1 MNRDPTPELKGSCG
15 SLLDAAGLSKFAITL
30 RVTDVSLSTLD
41 RATDRVLAA
50 VASFGVDGFSVGPQY
65 AGDPDP
71 RIVVGIAEDNVE
83 LRKELA
89 VLQQELGVA
98 IVTYRSAPIMGG

>member
-1 MNRDPTPELKGSCG
+1 MEWLI
-15 SLLDAAGLSKFAITL
+15 AALVVYWVYRLGVRAQL
-30 RVTDVSLSTLD
+30 RRQE
-41 RATDRVLAA
+41 RAAEVETSSALVIPGVL
-50 VASFGVDGFSVGPQY
+50 
-65 AGDPDP
+65 DP